1 MSDRAV
7 ALVFVARFT
16 DEVLSGAWTVL
27 SPTFRAAFRLSL
39 VQVGFLSQ
47 VLEWVALTVE
57 PVAAVQIDLRSR
69 RPFMAAGALAIAAAV
84 LAMGLAPT
92 YLALGLGFAMY
103 GLGSGPLACTADV
116 VVVEAFP
123 RDAERA
129 YGRAT
134 FLDTVGALA
143 GPGLVALAVAAGVSW
158 RVLLVV
164 LGTGA
169 ALYGIALGATRFPA
183 PSHIPEPGRHWAR
196 RVIANGRTVLSNAHA
211 RRWLLALL
219 CFDLFE
225 AAFLLKYIWLH
236 DSVGLSQPL
245 VAVYAAGEQIVDLV
259 ALLLLDRWLARRDA
273 GQVFQIAVTA
283 LIVLPPL
290 WVAAPGLAGR
300 VALGIPLAFAHTLI
314 WPLAKARSLTAVPE
328 LGGATQA

>member
-1 MSDRAV
+1 
-7 ALVFVARFT
+7 
-16 DEVLSGAWTVL
+16 
-27 SPTFRAAFRLSL
+27 
-39 VQVGFLSQ
+39 
-47 VLEWVALTVE
+47 
-57 PVAAVQIDLRSR
+57 
-69 RPFMAAGALAIAAAV
+69 
-84 LAMGLAPT
+84 
-92 YLALGLGFAMY
+92 
-103 GLGSGPLACTADV
+103 
-116 VVVEAFP
+116 
-123 RDAERA
+123 
-129 YGRAT
+129 
-134 FLDTVGALA
+134 
-143 GPGLVALAVAAGVSW
+143 LVALAVAAGVSW

-183 PSHIPEPGRHWAR
+183 PSHVPEPGRHWAR

-328 LGGATQA
+328 LGGATQAITALFPILPLALIEARLATAVGVGTAMAATATSGALLMLLAVHTSRPAPTGSTADAPG